1 MFLSEQWYLLKQ
13 YRGTQKVN
21 EIKRLLQLP
30 AKMSVNYYN
39 PMDITAVAAF
49 ANYANK
55 YEKGTGG
62 ATRYIAQRLMSM
74 SPAFTNDSTVLDNA
88 CGTGIVTEEI
98 HKRISFTSSPAN
110 TKITVVAA
118 DAAAPMIDNLNSKIK
133 HVEGTAAWLN
143 IGSIST
149 HVVPAESLDST
160 IVPSDSITHSYMNF
174 GLFFC
179 SDAIKAAEHIYRSL
193 APGGTAFVTTWKDL
207 GYLNA
212 VRKTEKACN
221 PGGEN
226 FNMPFSAQWEDG
238 EYVKDLLVRSGFAK
252 ENVKVVQEE
261 SFMRFE
267 AVQEMA
273 RTLTESFTMLIRG
286 QKGWQSDEVKNEW
299 ESKLSENLVEDEHF
313 IQDGENGVAIRMM
326 ANIAVC
332 TK

>member
-1 MFLSEQWYLLKQ
+1 M
-13 YRGTQKVN
+13 G
-21 EIKRLLQLP
+21 
-30 AKMSVNYYN
+30 
-39 PMDITAVAAF
+39 ITAVSAF

-62 ATRYIAQRLMSM
+62 ATRHIAQRLMSM

-88 CGTGIVTEEI
+88 CGTGIVTEEVNE
-98 HKRISFTSSPAN
+98 RISSTNSHAN
-110 TKITVVAA
+110 IKITVIAA
-118 DAAAPMIDNLNSKIK
+118 DAAAPMVDNLNSRIE
-133 HVEGTAAWLN
+133 HAEGTAAWPD

-179 SDAIKAAEHIYRSL
+179 SDPIKAAEHIYRSL

-226 FNMPFSAQWEDG
+226 FKMPFSAQWEDG
-238 EYVKDLLVRSGFAK
+238 EYVKYLLVKSGFAK
-252 ENVKVVQEE
+252 ENIEVMQEE
-261 SFMRFE
+261 SFTKFE
-267 AVQEMA
+267 AIQEMA
-273 RTLTESFTMLIRG
+273 RTLTESFMMLIRG
-286 QKGWQSDEVKNEW
+286 QKGWQSDEAKNEW
-299 ESKLSENLVEDEHF
+299 ESKLSENLVRGEHF